1 MPHDEL
7 RALTAHADPQ
17 VARLAEEALHAQHR
31 LAVRLASLAGA
42 PEHLLA
48 GGKLSPRHGGDPRD
62 TGIVRVLGP
71 APRKAG

>member
-1 MPHDEL
+1 MSHDEL

-17 VARLAEEALHAQHR
+17 VARLADEALHAQHR

-42 PEHLLA
+42 PDHVID
-48 GGKLSPRHGGDPRD
+48 GGKLAVRHGGDPRD
-62 TGIVRVLGP
+62 GGLVRVLGP